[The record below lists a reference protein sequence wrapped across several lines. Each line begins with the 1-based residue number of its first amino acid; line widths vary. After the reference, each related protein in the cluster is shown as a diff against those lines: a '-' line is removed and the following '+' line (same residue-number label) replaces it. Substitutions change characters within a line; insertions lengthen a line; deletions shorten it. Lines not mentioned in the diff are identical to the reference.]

1 MIIRSDAVVKF
12 FIDLSNKNAI
22 KGISEVE
29 TKSDALAKKFNSA
42 GKALTVGLTT
52 PIVAF
57 GTYAVKTASD
67 FDSASSQI
75 QSSLGLSTDS
85 AKEFDQALRDI
96 YNAGY
101 GESYEDVANKISYV
115 AQATGELDP
124 SKVKEL
130 ATNAMALEDTFG
142 SDFNETIRGVSNLMT
157 HFGISSEEAFDLF
170 AKGSQVGLDYTSELG
185 DNIAEYGG
193 NFEQAGYS
201 AEEYFQLLANGT
213 KNGAYNLDKV
223 NDSINEVKNRL
234 GDGTIKE
241 NLSMFSKDTQTAFKN
256 WEKGKGTMKDVINS
270 IVNDISTCK
279 NEQDQ
284 LTMAATAF
292 GTMGEDANLKV
303 VTSLTTV
310 GDEFNNVKGAMDGVK
325 EVKYDNLGSMLESL
339 KRQFGDVAL
348 EAGNE
353 LMPAIEN
360 IVGGLQD
367 LVTWFKN
374 LDPETKTMIG
384 NIAKVAAVVGPALI
398 GFIKLVSTIK
408 SFKDSI
414 KTVKS
419 FFNAFKDGK
428 KVISMLK
435 MGGVALAI
443 TAVAAAVLLVVK
455 NWDKIKETVGNV
467 WNSIKSF
474 FSNIGKAIS
483 DTIASI
489 GEWMSNLWTSITTTV
504 SNIWNSIVSFF
515 STIGNAIAS
524 FFQTIL
530 SYLQWPIQFVT
541 NMFLLIVAIIA
552 TFFETVYN
560 LLSSWFNMI
569 FSFLST
575 IAMWIYNNVLLPV
588 YNFIVSVA
596 TTIYNAIVSFIN
608 TVISVFSTIAS
619 WIYNNVLLP
628 IYNFFVSVFN
638 TIWGVIQ
645 NVINNVK
652 NAFTTAANFIK
663 NAFTT
668 VKNTVVSIFNAIAN
682 TVKKIFNTI
691 VNVIKSPI
699 NGLISLF
706 NNVIKGLNKIKVPD
720 WVPGV
725 GGKGINIPLIPKLA
739 TGTNYVASEGL
750 AYLHKGEAV
759 VPKKYNPAIG
769 GYGNYSQPV
778 YVNVV
783 ADMDVNKFGKAFVRD
798 IKTFSGGTKNSY
810 NYGGGK

>member
-1 MIIRSDAVVKF
+1 MIIRADAAVKF
-12 FIDLSNKNAI
+12 FIDLSNKDAI

-29 TKSDALAKKFNSA
+29 TKSEALANKFNSA

-52 PIVAF
+52 PIIAF

-75 QSSLGLSTDS
+75 QSSLGLSTES
-85 AKEFDQALRDI
+85 AKEFDQVLRDI

-170 AKGSQVGLDYTSELG
+170 AKGSQSGLDYTAELG

-193 NFEQAGYS
+193 NFQQAGYS

-213 KNGAYNLDKV
+213 QNGAYNLDKV

-234 GDGTIKE
+234 GDGTIKANIE
-241 NLSMFSKDTQTAFKN
+241 MFSKDTQTAFKN
-256 WEKGKGTMKDVINS
+256 WESGKGTMKDVINS
-270 IVNDISTCK
+270 IVGDISNCK
-279 NEQDQ
+279 NEQEQ

-339 KRQFGDVAL
+339 KRQLGDVAL

-353 LMPAIEN
+353 LMPAIKN
-360 IVGGLQD
+360 VIGGIQN

-374 LDPETKTMIG
+374 LDPNTKATIG
-384 NIAKVAAVVGPALI
+384 NIVKIAAVVGPALI
-398 GFIKLVSTIK
+398 LFSKLVG
-408 SFKDSI
+408 
-414 KTVKS
+414 TVKDVAD
-419 FFNAFKDGK
+419 AFKIVGSKISKAKGLITGFGGAVKAGLTTLGSFVKTLGTAALNFGK
-428 KVISMLK
+428 
-435 MGGVALAI
+435 LAI
-443 TAVAAAVLLVVK
+443 QAALSTAKFIAQKAAMLA
-455 NWDKIKETVGNV
+455 
-467 WNSIKSF
+467 
-474 FSNIGKAIS
+474 
-483 DTIASI
+483 
-489 GEWMSNLWTSITTTV
+489 
-504 SNIWNSIVSFF
+504 
-515 STIGNAIAS
+515 
-524 FFQTIL
+524 
-530 SYLQWPIQFVT
+530 
-541 NMFLLIVAIIA
+541 
-552 TFFETVYN
+552 
-560 LLSSWFNMI
+560 
-569 FSFLST
+569 ST
-575 IAMWIYNNVLLPV
+575 IATNAMAVAQAALNLVMSMNPITLIIIAIVALIAIIVLLWTKCEWFRDGV
-588 YNFIVSVA
+588 MAVINAIWSVIQTVATFIGNIFQTVFNVVSGVFNAIWSVVQTVFNFIWTIVQNYVNFWITVWSTIFNVVSTVL
-596 TTIYNAIVSFIN
+596 TTIWN
-608 TVISVFSTIAS
+608 TIQ
-619 WIYNNVLLP
+619 
-628 IYNFFVSVFN
+628 SVFN
-638 TIWGVIQ
+638 FIWGIISG
-645 NVINNVK
+645 VINSIISAFRNVANIVKSVFTSVK
-652 NAFTTAANFIK
+652 NAISSLFKGVVNIIK
-663 NAFTT
+663 A
-668 VKNTVVSIFNAIAN
+668 
-682 TVKKIFNTI
+682 
-691 VNVIKSPI
+691 PI
-699 NGLISLF
+699 NGLIGLI
-706 NNVIKGLNKIKVPD
+706 NGVIKGLNKIKLPD
-720 WVPGV
+720 WVPAI

-739 TGTNYVASEGL
+739 TGTNYVAGEGL
-750 AYLHKGEAV
+750 AYLHEGEAV